1 MAQDSNRE
9 TGNAPVFS
17 GRMWMKR
24 LGAEFVSLHTLGPSN
39 CWLDQVQKHLEIV
52 ESRSMADSG
61 RFFDWEGKEV
71 PW

>member
-1 MAQDSNRE
+1 
-9 TGNAPVFS
+9 
-17 GRMWMKR
+17 MKR
-24 LGAEFVSLHTLGPSN
+24 PGAESCDLRILGPSN